1 MRDCFIISKILVFQ
15 GTDTQWSENWKCQL
29 GEGRK
34 HMTWQM
40 PSKFQNF
47 ILVGIRDR
55 TAGRY
60 CDTWLWRMLDTIDR
74 DISEN
79 LQRENQENH
88 LRLLIIFICI
98 IFVSCFRKWWKWWT
112 GKKARPGQAE
122 ITGIQDWQEPHDWKT
137 ALSWI
142 NFCSDKDQLKC

>member
-1 MRDCFIISKILVFQ
+1 MSSREQIPNGLRIGSVSWEKVDNIWHGKCLQSFQ
-15 GTDTQWSENWKCQL
+15 
-29 GEGRK
+29 
-34 HMTWQM
+34 
-40 PSKFQNF
+40 

-74 DISEN
+74 NISEN

-88 LRLLIIFICI
+88 LRLLKIFLCI
-98 IFVSCFRKWWKWWT
+98 IFVNCFRKWWKWWN
-112 GKKARPGQAE
+112 GKKARLGQAE
-122 ITGIQDWQEPHDWKT
+122 IIGIQDRQEPHDWKT